1 MILEVI
7 ANKPQLNEATWMVDG
22 NAKIDLLI

>member
-1 MILEVI
+1 MISEVI
-7 ANKPQLNEATWMVDG
+7 ANKRQLNEATWMVDG